1 MPDNTQEQPKKKR
14 KRIIVKPKPVWNS
27 NMVMDKKKKL

>member
-1 MPDNTQEQPKKKR
+1 MPDNNQQPKKKR
-14 KRIIVKPKPVWNS
+14 KRIIIKPKPVWNS